1 MKKIKLA
8 ETLNK
13 IKKIFTFLLFGILI
27 NSCSTE
33 DNPENNN
40 DKNLIT
46 NIKFDLNHSIPV
58 DLKFE
63 YDNQKR
69 LVKKIG
75 TIGNLSGIFVGYFSK
90 DVYTSLIYNDNKVTV
105 EEFPLLPNYIVFKN
119 TNYYTLNSK
128 NQITIREIPDS
139 NHNDRYK
146 KILYEYANNKLVEIK
161 TTFPNR
167 LYDINKPFYSYIL
180 TYSEKFYY
188 NTNGNLAKTEYY
200 EQHDGINTGEKTIRT
215 FEDYDTSYNPTKK
228 IFLLEEYFYRSLSKN
243 NFRKYT
249 ENKYH
254 LDSILYGFTEQKW
267 SYTYDSSGNIVVN

>member
-1 MKKIKLA
+1 MNKIKLTL
-8 ETLNK
+8 TLNK
-13 IKKIFTFLLFGILI
+13 IKKIFTLLFIGILI
-27 NSCSTE
+27 NSCTTE

-40 DKNLIT
+40 DEPLIT
-46 NIKFDLNHSIPV
+46 NIKFDLNHVVPYT
-58 DLKFE
+58 DLHFE
-63 YDNQKR
+63 YDNEKK

-75 TIGNLSGIFVGYFSK
+75 FIESSGSIGYFSK
-90 DVYTSLIYNDNKVTV
+90 DFYTSLIYNDNKVTV
-105 EEFPLLPNYIVFKN
+105 EEFSFLPNYIVFKN
-119 TNYYTLNSK
+119 TNYYTLNKK
-128 NQITIREIPDS
+128 NQITIREFPDS
-139 NHNDRYK
+139 KYNDSYK
-146 KILYEYANNKLVEIK
+146 KILYEYTNNKLVEIK

-188 NTNGNLAKTEYY
+188 DANGNLAKTEYY

-215 FEDYDTSYNPTKK
+215 FEDYDTSYNPTKRF
-228 IFLLEEYFYRSLSKN
+228 FLLEEYFYRSLSKN